1 MCESWC
7 LFKIFGSERIIVNSG
22 GSIKIGVVVKVGIV
36 SDFICNVYIFVVMVI
51 FLYYYVELIVC
62 SLDK

>member
-22 GSIKIGVVVKVGIV
+22 GSIKIEVVVKVGIV
-36 SDFICNVYIFVVMVI
+36 SDFICNVYIFVGYGYFFVLLCWVDSM
-51 FLYYYVELIVC
+51 
-62 SLDK
+62 